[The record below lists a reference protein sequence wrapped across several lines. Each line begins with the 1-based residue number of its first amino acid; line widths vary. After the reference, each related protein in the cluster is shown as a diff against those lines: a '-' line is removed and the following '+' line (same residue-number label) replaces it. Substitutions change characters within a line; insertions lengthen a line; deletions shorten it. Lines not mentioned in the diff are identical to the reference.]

1 MNFSWAIDLDPKG
14 ANNQIKE
21 AINKRYLPDDE
32 DTTMGLDAADTTL
45 EQSLGMSDEDHMG
58 VESDWERTETKINS
72 PSASHNQVAELVQ
85 QQKSPIFSTTIM
97 LTSSVMEFNYL
108 GPWLWSRCF
117 KPSLWIYYLGLNT
130 IPMCNS

>member
-1 MNFSWAIDLDPKG
+1 MHFVYLQCAKFFQVYKKLGQNHLAQMNFSWAIDLDPKG

-58 VESDWERTETKINS
+58 VESD
-72 PSASHNQVAELVQ
+72 
-85 QQKSPIFSTTIM
+85 
-97 LTSSVMEFNYL
+97 
-108 GPWLWSRCF
+108 
-117 KPSLWIYYLGLNT
+117 
-130 IPMCNS
+130 

>member
-1 MNFSWAIDLDPKG
+1 MEVSKHCTFCHPVCVRNPKGMLFSSCIYLQCTKFFQVYKKLGQNHLAQMNFSWAIDLDPKG

-58 VESDWERTETKINS
+58 VESD
-72 PSASHNQVAELVQ
+72 
-85 QQKSPIFSTTIM
+85 
-97 LTSSVMEFNYL
+97 
-108 GPWLWSRCF
+108 
-117 KPSLWIYYLGLNT
+117 
-130 IPMCNS
+130 